1 MARQKESEI
10 TEEPVTK
17 QEEAVNAE
25 ESTAKPQAV
34 LNVALSPTHTSNSYW
49 RAGIQF
55 TKATQAIPLASL
67 SEEQLALLKADK
79 WLVIKEM

>member
-1 MARQKESEI
+1 MSRQKESEI

-17 QEEAVNAE
+17 QEEAE

-55 TKATQAIPLASL
+55 TKVTQAIPLASL